1 MAKLMQVDVVD
12 SEKQIFS
19 GSVEHLIAN
28 ASDGEIG
35 IYPNHSPLICKLKPG
50 ILRLQLPEHD
60 TQLIFA
66 VSGGFMEVQSNHV
79 IVLADIIE
87 RTDELDEA
95 RLLKQKDIALAKI
108 KHTDATNKSADLAKA
123 YASLDAAIASLK
135 TLEYMRKHIRS

>member
-28 ASDGEIG
+28 ASGGEIG

-50 ILRLQLPEHD
+50 VLRLQLPEHT
-60 TQLIFA
+60 TQLIYA
-66 VSGGFMEVQSNHV
+66 VSGGFMEVEGNHV

-95 RLLKQKDIALAKI
+95 RLLKQKEIAEAKI
-108 KHTDATNKSADLAKA
+108 KHAPSSQTHDVAKA
-123 YASLDAAIASLK
+123 YASLEAAIASLK
-135 TLEYMRKHIRS
+135 TLEYMRKHTKS